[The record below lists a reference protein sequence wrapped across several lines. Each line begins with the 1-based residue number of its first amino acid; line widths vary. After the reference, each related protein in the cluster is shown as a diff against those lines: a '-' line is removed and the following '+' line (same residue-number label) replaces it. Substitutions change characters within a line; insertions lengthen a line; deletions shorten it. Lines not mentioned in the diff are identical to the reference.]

1 MLRPAGAVHDWPC
14 FVLCTLGAI
23 PFVPRDL
30 DSLVERGMYKTI
42 KVAES
47 TALIL
52 RESSQRPT
60 EKGEGSRIEERK
72 CKEKS
77 KKGKK
82 KRYYQE
88 KDMFFG
94 IRMFEVL

>member
-14 FVLCTLGAI
+14 FALCTLGAI

-30 DSLVERGMYKTI
+30 DRLVERGMYKTI

-52 RESSQRPT
+52 QRESSQRPT
-60 EKGEGSRIEERK
+60 EKGEGSRIEEREG
-72 CKEKS
+72 KEK
-77 KKGKK
+77 KEKK
-82 KRYYQE
+82 KYYQE
-88 KDMFFG
+88 KDTLFG

>member
-47 TALIL
+47 T
-52 RESSQRPT
+52 QRPT

-72 CKEKS
+72 WKEKS
-77 KKGKK
+77 KKGK

-88 KDMFFG
+88 KDMLFG
-94 IRMFEVL
+94 IRMFEAL